1 MTNKRFSTL
10 PAGYLIQRFW
20 LLIALLLPLQAPASQ
35 PQEQYI
41 VEGPDW
47 KAFIRL
53 SDGTIDR
60 YEYFADGEWQTI
72 PFRHDRL
79 SGPAWEE
86 VMLAHYAKEPGSFIG
101 ERDHI
106 AYRMT
111 YRSAGDHLV
120 VECSMTNLS
129 DKPFCPKR
137 SRLILGIDSEMHS
150 YPQWD
155 NKFFPTLLRCE
166 KDFAWGY
173 FMSPRQVLFGFA
185 TSQPVASY
193 ALNYIYEG
201 WYKWKWGHQIRTAS
215 LELLHTLPL
224 PERHPQHLTQLAPG
238 ETRSWE
244 IHLGRIDSLDHVKSQ
259 LSAWADIPLI
269 ECNRYTLL
277 PDEPLDIRVNSTSPI
292 TLSIEGPDAKHIG
305 TATRS
310 IGNGLFQASFAPAQL
325 GEYRIVATNESG
337 QRAEARVFVRQP
349 WSWYMKNARDFVAR
363 NQPIFSNAC
372 ETFYGYYTAFLTA
385 KYFPDPEKDQALQR
399 RFDRTLPLI
408 IDTTTWIPNPD
419 ALPHRIQNFS
429 ALMGMLVD
437 LWEATGSRPY
447 LEKAA
452 HIADYLCSDRIQGP
466 DGAYRS
472 QGTHYTAVIY
482 TAKSMLELANAEQ
495 KLADEPLW
503 NELYTRHSESAQRA
517 IDDLC
522 SRRDNIET
530 EGDMTFEDGMISCSA
545 LQLGMYGLQTT
556 DTARRN
562 AYRDAARYLM
572 EKHRCLEQLLIPD
585 CRMRGATLRYWEA
598 LDVYFVPNQ
607 VMNSPHGW
615 TAWKIYAS
623 YYLYL
628 LTGEEFYLKDFM
640 DTLGTCAQ
648 IMKADGTLR
657 WAFIPDPYV
666 EAQLYVEDPEKKHH
680 GIVTDSIVGEQY
692 LDMISPWLR
701 PDDEDTFC
709 VFQERGGAGDN
720 TVQEIFKAMEECALT
735 SAYVLVRDN
744 GSLLA
749 YNCRAELKKGTLSIV
764 PAEAI
769 VSKIHV
775 NTPRKLTIDIRQTG
789 RERVHKTVSGC
800 QWIYLK

>member
-419 ALPHRIQNFS
+419 ARPHRIQNFS

-437 LWEATGSRPY
+437 LWEATGSAP
-447 LEKAA
+447 
-452 HIADYLCSDRIQGP
+452 I
-466 DGAYRS
+466 
-472 QGTHYTAVIY
+472 
-482 TAKSMLELANAEQ
+482 
-495 KLADEPLW
+495 
-503 NELYTRHSESAQRA
+503 
-517 IDDLC
+517 
-522 SRRDNIET
+522 
-530 EGDMTFEDGMISCSA
+530 
-545 LQLGMYGLQTT
+545 
-556 DTARRN
+556 
-562 AYRDAARYLM
+562 
-572 EKHRCLEQLLIPD
+572 
-585 CRMRGATLRYWEA
+585 
-598 LDVYFVPNQ
+598 
-607 VMNSPHGW
+607 
-615 TAWKIYAS
+615 WKKR
-623 YYLYL
+623 
-628 LTGEEFYLKDFM
+628 LT
-640 DTLGTCAQ
+640 
-648 IMKADGTLR
+648 
-657 WAFIPDPYV
+657 
-666 EAQLYVEDPEKKHH
+666 
-680 GIVTDSIVGEQY
+680 
-692 LDMISPWLR
+692 
-701 PDDEDTFC
+701 
-709 VFQERGGAGDN
+709 
-720 TVQEIFKAMEECALT
+720 
-735 SAYVLVRDN
+735 
-744 GSLLA
+744 
-749 YNCRAELKKGTLSIV
+749 
-764 PAEAI
+764 
-769 VSKIHV
+769 
-775 NTPRKLTIDIRQTG
+775 
-789 RERVHKTVSGC
+789 
-800 QWIYLK
+800 